1 MRGGAKSHQDGLEH
15 FPWCR
20 KQVVAK
26 ISWVSEIYRQLRSPI
41 YKQCKRSGLV
51 PSEQQAL

>member
-1 MRGGAKSHQDGLEH
+1 MSRGGAKSNQDGLEN

-26 ISWVSEIYRQLRSPI
+26 ISWVGNENGEIYRQSRSPI
-41 YKQCKRSGLV
+41 YKQCKG
-51 PSEQQAL
+51 QD

>member
-1 MRGGAKSHQDGLEH
+1 MSRGGAKSNQDGLEH

-41 YKQCKRSGLV
+41 YSVKGQD
-51 PSEQQAL
+51 